1 MPVLP
6 FDPDVSISI
15 QFSGSYYGYAAGATS
30 MQTIVP
36 DLVMVDPMTP
46 ISSDPST
53 WPEGNILTT
62 LTPPTGEIFFEPTGT
77 TLDILVDVIDNQNRL
92 SHLEIVDADTGA
104 LEGTLQANDTGN
116 RILGTIKVAA
126 TVFDHAINLYTRNP
140 GLFGKGQTKKPQVNQ
155 AVVVDR
161 IVGFE
166 PNRGPDDSL

>member
-15 QFSGSYYGYAAGATS
+15 QFSGSYYGYAAGTAS
-30 MQTIVP
+30 AQTITP
-36 DLVMVDPMTP
+36 DFVMVDVMTP

-62 LTPPTGEIFFEPTGT
+62 LTPPPGEISFEPTGS
-77 TLDILVDVIDNQNRL
+77 TLDILVDVIDNQRRL
-92 SHLEIVDADTGA
+92 SHLEIVDADTGTI
-104 LEGTLQANDTGN
+104 EGTLQANDVGD
-116 RILGTIKVAA
+116 RILGTVTVAA

-140 GLFGKGQTKKPQVNQ
+140 GLFGKGQTKKPLVNQ

-166 PNRGPDDSL
+166 PNRGPDDPL